1 MSLRLR
7 QEIQTL
13 SRQVELT
20 KMAVGSGQLPELHP
34 VAGFKLGIA
43 SAGIKKPGRL
53 DLVVMEPASN
63 SAVAAVFTKNAFC
76 AAPVQIA
83 KKHLAQQHRANQSIR
98 YLLTNTGNANAGT
111 GEDGL
116 ANALRTCE
124 HLAQLT
130 GVSAEAI
137 LPFSTGVIGE
147 PLPIEKIITA
157 LPAALSDLRE
167 DNWLKAAQGI
177 MTTDTRPK
185 AASVQIDLGGKRVT
199 ITGISKGAGMI
210 KPNMATMLGYVATD
224 AAVHADVLQTMIE
237 RAANR
242 SFNRITIDGDT
253 STNDS
258 CVLVATGAAQNNL
271 IDSDNHPLFEKLY
284 AAIEGVFIALAQA
297 IIRDGEGAT
306 KFVTVD
312 VRGGVTEN
320 ECLQVAYAVAE
331 SPLVKTALFASD
343 PNWGRILAAIGRAG
357 VEQLDVNLISVR
369 INDVLIAERG
379 GRAASYTEQQG
390 AAAMAPEEI
399 TIAIELG
406 RGSAQTM
413 VWTTDFSHDYVTINA
428 EYRT

>member
-1 MSLRLR
+1 
-7 QEIQTL
+7 
-13 SRQVELT
+13 
-20 KMAVGSGQLPELHP
+20 MAVGSGELPPLHP

-53 DLVVMEPASN
+53 DLVVMELAPGST
-63 SAVAAVFTKNAFC
+63 VAAVFTKNAFC
-76 AAPVQIA
+76 AAPVQLA
-83 KKHLAQQHRANQSIR
+83 KKHLQQKNTPR

-111 GEDGL
+111 GEPGRI
-116 ANALRTCE
+116 NAQRTCE
-124 HLAQLT
+124 ELAELT
-130 GVSAEAI
+130 RVDSAAV

-147 PLPIEKIITA
+147 PLPVEKIVHA
-157 LPAALSDLRE
+157 LPAALADLRE

-185 AASVQIDLGGKRVT
+185 AASVQIDLDGARVT

-224 AAVHADVLQTMIE
+224 AAVDANLLQHMIE
-237 RAANR
+237 RAVNR

-258 CVLVATGAAQNNL
+258 CVLVATGAAKNSV
-271 IDSDNHPLFEKLY
+271 IDTEKHPHFAAFY
-284 AAIEGVFIALAQA
+284 AAVEKVFIELAQA

-306 KFVTVD
+306 KFVAID
-312 VRGGVTEN
+312 VQGGVDEA
-320 ECLQVAYAVAE
+320 ECLRVAYAVAE

-357 VEQLDVNLISVR
+357 VEDLDVVGVSVA
-369 INDVLIAERG
+369 INDVMIAENGER
-379 GRAASYTEQQG
+379 SPNYTEQHG
-390 AAAMAPEEI
+390 AAAMAPDEI
-399 TIAIELG
+399 TIAIKLG
-406 RGSAQTM
+406 RGLAHAT

>member
-1 MSLRLR
+1 
-7 QEIQTL
+7 
-13 SRQVELT
+13 
-20 KMAVGSGQLPELHP
+20 MAVGSGKLPPLHA

-53 DLVVMEPASN
+53 DLVVMELAPN
-63 SAVAAVFTKNAFC
+63 SSVAAVFTKNAFC
-76 AAPVQIA
+76 AAPVQLS
-83 KKHLAQQHRANQSIR
+83 KKHLQQQSTR

-111 GEDGL
+111 GEPGL
-116 ANALRTCE
+116 VNAQRTCNE
-124 HLAQLT
+124 LAALT
-130 GVSAEAI
+130 KVESAAV

-147 PLPIEKIITA
+147 PLPVEKIIRA
-157 LPAALSDLRE
+157 LPDALADLRE

-185 AASVQIDLGGKRVT
+185 AASVQIDLDGTLVT

-224 AAVHADVLQTMIE
+224 AAVESKLLQAIIE
-237 RAANR
+237 RAVNK

-258 CVLVATGAAQNNL
+258 CVLAATGAAKNAL
-271 IDSDNHPLFEKLY
+271 IDSEQHPHFAKFY
-284 AAIEGVFIALAQA
+284 AAVEKIFIELAQA

-306 KFVTVD
+306 KFVAID
-312 VRGGVTEN
+312 VQGGKVET

-357 VEQLDVNLISVR
+357 VENLDVSRISVS
-369 INDVLIAERG
+369 INNVLIAENG
-379 GRAASYTEQQG
+379 GRSPSYTEQQG

-399 TIAIELG
+399 TIAINLG
-406 RGSAQTM
+406 RGGASTT

>member
-1 MSLRLR
+1 
-7 QEIQTL
+7 
-13 SRQVELT
+13 
-20 KMAVGSGQLPELHP
+20 MAVGSGELPPLHA
-34 VAGFKLGIA
+34 VAGFKIGIG

-53 DLVVMEPASN
+53 DLVVMELAPN
-63 SAVAAVFTKNAFC
+63 SSVAAVFTKNAFC
-76 AAPVQIA
+76 AAPVQLS
-83 KKHLAQQHRANQSIR
+83 KKNLQHYLQQSSQKQAPR

-111 GEDGL
+111 GEPGL
-116 ANALRTCE
+116 ANALRTCTE
-124 HLAQLT
+124 LAALT
-130 GVSAEAI
+130 KVETTAV

-147 PLPIEKIITA
+147 PLPVEKIVKA
-157 LPAALSDLRE
+157 LPDALADLRE

-185 AASVQIDLGGKRVT
+185 AASTQIDLDGARVT

-224 AAVHADVLQTMIE
+224 AAVDAKLLQMIIE
-237 RAANR
+237 RAVNK

-258 CVLVATGAAQNNL
+258 CVLVATGAAQNSAIN
-271 IDSDNHPLFEKLY
+271 SEQHPQFAKFY
-284 AAIEGVFIALAQA
+284 AAVEKIFIELAQA

-312 VRGGVTEN
+312 VQGGKTEA

-357 VEQLDVNLISVR
+357 VDNLDVSKISVS
-369 INDVLIAERG
+369 INNILIAENG
-379 GRAASYTEQQG
+379 GRSPNYTEQQG
-390 AAAMAPEEI
+390 AVAMAPEEI
-399 TIAIELG
+399 TIAIQLG
-406 RGSAQTM
+406 RGSAATT